1 MRGCTCPG
9 TGMGLCPWCTAMA
22 QRAGVLA
29 PPVVPALTERA
40 FMQAVR
46 RAAVAEGWLFYHT
59 FDSRRSA
66 PGFVDCVMAKPGKPL
81 LMWELK
87 VPGGVVTLAQQ
98 RWLAVL
104 GQVTHVEAGIW
115 RHDQWD
121 ELVAWLRS

>member
-1 MRGCTCPG
+1 MRGCSCH
-9 TGMGLCPWCTAMA
+9 GMTLCPHCTALA
-22 QRAGVLA
+22 QRAGVGLPEA
-29 PPVVPALTERA
+29 PALSERA

-46 RAAVAEGWLFYHT
+46 REAVAEGWLFYHT

-81 LMWELK
+81 LMWEVK

-104 GQVTHVEAGIW
+104 GQVTHVEAGVW
-115 RHDQWD
+115 TPDQWD
-121 ELVAWLRS
+121 TIRAKLRD